1 MMWNP
6 TTEDPGSEV
15 AFETLLDWRRR
26 VNHLYA
32 RVHSLL
38 PTDPVAAHA
47 LWRAGRDELFAQHPQ
62 SPLARQAR
70 LGFQGLHVWRYD
82 PAFAFTAVI
91 QPVEEQRL
99 EVLTSTGAPMPLVR
113 FGQVTLPIGRLEVFW
128 IDVYGGGC
136 SFRFAT
142 RRAVVSLTEVGG
154 TCWTPPRA
162 LTWVRRRAGSS
173 SSTSISLTTLRA
185 STTTRGAARLPRQG
199 TC

>member
-1 MMWNP
+1 M
-6 TTEDPGSEV
+6 
-15 AFETLLDWRRR
+15 
-26 VNHLYA
+26 NHLYA

-128 IDVYGGGC
+128 IDVYGGGVFIP
-136 SFRFAT
+136 FRDATSGRVTYGGGRYLLDTAKSADLGSTAGGELILDFNFAYHPSCFYND
-142 RRAVVSLTEVGG
+142 AWSCPLAPPGNVLSVEV
-154 TCWTPPRA
+154 C
-162 LTWVRRRAGSS
+162 AGE
-173 SSTSISLTTLRA
+173 RA
-185 STTTRGAARLPRQG
+185 SPVDS
-199 TC
+199 